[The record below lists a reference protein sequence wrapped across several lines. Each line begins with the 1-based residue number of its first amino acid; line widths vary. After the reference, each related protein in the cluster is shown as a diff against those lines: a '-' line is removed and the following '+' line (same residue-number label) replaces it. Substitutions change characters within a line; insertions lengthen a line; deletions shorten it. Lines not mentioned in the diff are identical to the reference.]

1 MNNRADALAN
11 MGMDEIVTETSA
23 DAGEGEDGA
32 FADAGKSEDGAFADA
47 DENEILSFFE
57 SIDKYGL

>member
-1 MNNRADALAN
+1 MRARAKQVQ
-11 MGMDEIVTETSA
+11 MR
-23 DAGEGEDGA
+23 GEDEDGA
-32 FADAGKSEDGAFADA
+32 FAYA